1 MKESAEARRER
12 RLFETARRNLQ
23 RALPKAVKEVAK
35 KSGWRTSQGVLFRE
49 AEGWFFE
56 IHAVPWIVETKTPA
70 SLNSKPM
77 SLDPLFWKIVG
88 LDENI
93 NQPLSFRAFGA
104 FACRTP
110 PLREADM
117 PESDGEPEQIARALL
132 EWANDQLNELRGG
145 QSVDGFVDF
154 IRFHPNQ
161 IERRSHLP
169 ALVTALLL
177 QGRDEEALAICYEAR
192 NMSPFGGGFLFMQQ
206 AGETKS
212 FLDLAIEW
220 ITNAHQS
227 RSVN

>member
-1 MKESAEARRER
+1 MTTKESAEARKQKK
-12 RLFETARRNLQ
+12 LFETARRNLQ
-23 RALPKAVKEVAK
+23 RALPKAVREVAK

-56 IHAVPWIVETKTPA
+56 IHAMPWIAKTKTPA
-70 SLNSKPM
+70 SLKSKPM

-104 FACRTP
+104 FVCRTP
-110 PLREADM
+110 PLREADT
-117 PESDGEPEQIARALL
+117 PEGAGDPEQIARALL
-132 EWANDQLNELRGG
+132 VWANDQLNELRGR

-161 IERRSHLP
+161 SLP
-169 ALVTALLL
+169 TLVTAMLL
-177 QGRDEEALAICYEAR
+177 QGRDEEALAICSEAR
-192 NMSPFGGGFLFMQQ
+192 SASPFGGGFLFMQE
-206 AGETKS
+206 AGGTKS

-220 ITNAHQS
+220 ITTASQS
-227 RSVN
+227 RLVN